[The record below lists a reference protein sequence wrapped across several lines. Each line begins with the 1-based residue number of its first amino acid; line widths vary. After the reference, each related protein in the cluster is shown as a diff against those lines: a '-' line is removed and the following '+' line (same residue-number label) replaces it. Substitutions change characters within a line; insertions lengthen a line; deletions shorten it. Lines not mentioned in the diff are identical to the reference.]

1 MVGVN
6 DVVAYP
12 GENVTF
18 FCNAFGS
25 SNLMY
30 RWSIVRGG
38 FPSSSSDPAIRFPNS
53 FNESRVLNIGTA
65 NLTILRASSQ
75 DIFSDD
81 RMIACTVLLYG
92 VELDTI
98 SGMFDVVLSK
108 LERVVYVT

>member
-12 GENVTF
+12 GEHVTF

-38 FPSSSSDPAIRFPNS
+38 SPSSSSDPANRFPNS

>member
-12 GENVTF
+12 GENVSF

-25 SNLMY
+25 SNFMY

-38 FPSSSSDPAIRFPNS
+38 VPSSSSDPANRFPNS

-75 DIFSDD
+75 DIFND

-92 VELDTI
+92 VELDTVR
-98 SGMFDVVLSK
+98 GMFDVLSK